1 MLSIWGLLGGGA
13 TVQSAL
19 SKDTMV
25 GAKIS
30 AAARKEGCRASTS
43 VEDEKYTTR
52 KLQVA
57 LLKKSRYYTYI
68 SKFDFVQLP

>member
-1 MLSIWGLLGGGA
+1 
-13 TVQSAL
+13 
-19 SKDTMV
+19 MV